1 MDMDRQIEIN
11 MLGRFSILVDGADI
25 AFQLSKSKKGLSLL
39 QYLILQEG
47 ASVPNQQL
55 YEVLWPSES
64 SSNPES
70 ALKTLISRMRTIL
83 ARYSEELSRCI
94 VTDRGSYR
102 FNTSLELNV
111 DLYEFK
117 RIQTA
122 LAVKRTVEESD
133 LPLYE
138 QAVAL
143 YTGDLLADGNGHESW
158 ASPHHIELHGN
169 YLKLVY
175 RYLDELER
183 LEKYDEVIYV
193 CRKALEIDSFDEKL
207 HISLMNAML
216 KQGSINE
223 ALMQHKHATEIY
235 YKYLGMQPTEGI
247 QEFYKKI
254 ISADKSLDE
263 SLSYICDE
271 LKTTSQNVGAF
282 LCEYAIF
289 KEIYNLQVRN
299 LERVDMKVF
308 VMLVMLRG
316 IDGKPVEPIKLN
328 NMMNGLQEI
337 MRTSLR
343 KGDVVSQFSASQ
355 FALLLPMQVK
365 ENGALVMERIKKGF
379 YKRYS
384 RSNVILSYRIGN
396 LDNLSEIAVDSQ
408 KL

>member
-1 MDMDRQIEIN
+1 MDKQIEIK
-11 MLGRFSILVDGADI
+11 MLGRFAILVDGADI
-25 AFQLSKSKKGLSLL
+25 ASQLSKSKKGLALL

-70 ALKTLISRMRTIL
+70 ALKTLISRMRVIL
-83 ARYSEELSRCI
+83 GKYSEKLSRCI

-102 FNTSLELNV
+102 FNMALNLDV

-117 RIQTA
+117 RIQSV
-122 LAVKRTVEESD
+122 LAVKRTIEEED
-133 LPLYE
+133 MPLYE
-138 QAVAL
+138 HAVTL
-143 YTGDLLADGNGHESW
+143 FTGDLLSDGNGQESW
-158 ASPHHIELHGN
+158 ASAQHIELHRE

-183 LEKYDEVIYV
+183 LEKYDEITYV

-223 ALMQHKHATEIY
+223 ALMQHRHATEIY

-263 SLSYICDE
+263 SLSFICDE
-271 LKTTSQNVGAF
+271 LKSTSKNVGAF
-282 LCEYAIF
+282 MCEYAIF

-299 LERVDMKVF
+299 LERIDMKVY
-308 VMLVMLRG
+308 VMLVMLRSM
-316 IDGKPVEPIKLN
+316 DGKQIEPIKLN

-337 MRTSLR
+337 MRVSLR

-355 FALLLPMQVK
+355 FALLLPMQAK
-365 ENGALVMERIKKGF
+365 ENGTIVMERIKKGF

-384 RSNVILSYRIGN
+384 RSNVILSYRISN
-396 LDNLSEIAVDSQ
+396 LDDLSEFADDLM
-408 KL
+408 K

>member
-1 MDMDRQIEIN
+1 MDKQIEIK
-11 MLGRFSILVDGADI
+11 MLGRFAILVDGADI
-25 AFQLSKSKKGLSLL
+25 ASQLSKSKKGLALL

-70 ALKTLISRMRTIL
+70 ALKTLISRMRVIL
-83 ARYSEELSRCI
+83 GKYSEKLSRCI

-102 FNTSLELNV
+102 FNMALGLDV

-117 RIQTA
+117 RIQSV
-122 LAVKRTVEESD
+122 LAVKRTIEEED
-133 LPLYE
+133 MPLYE
-138 QAVAL
+138 HAVTL
-143 YTGDLLADGNGHESW
+143 FTGDLLSDGNGQESW
-158 ASPHHIELHGN
+158 ASAQHIELHRE

-183 LEKYDEVIYV
+183 LEKYDEITYV

-223 ALMQHKHATEIY
+223 ALMQHRHATEIY

-263 SLSYICDE
+263 SLSFICDE
-271 LKTTSQNVGAF
+271 LKSTSKNVGAF
-282 LCEYAIF
+282 MCEYAIF

-299 LERVDMKVF
+299 LERIDMKVY
-308 VMLVMLRG
+308 VMLVMLRSM
-316 IDGKPVEPIKLN
+316 DGKQIEPIKLN

-337 MRTSLR
+337 MRVSLR

-355 FALLLPMQVK
+355 FALLLPMQAK
-365 ENGALVMERIKKGF
+365 ENGTIVMERIKKGF

-384 RSNVILSYRIGN
+384 RSNVILSYRISN
-396 LDNLSEIAVDSQ
+396 LDDLSEFADDLM
-408 KL
+408 K

>member
-1 MDMDRQIEIN
+1 MDKQIEIK

-25 AFQLSKSKKGLSLL
+25 ASQLSKSKKGLALL

-70 ALKTLISRMRTIL
+70 ALKTLISRMRVIL
-83 ARYSEELSRCI
+83 GKYSEKLSRCI

-102 FNTSLELNV
+102 FNTALGLEV

-117 RIQTA
+117 QIQTK
-122 LAVKRTVEESD
+122 LAVKRSVEEED
-133 LPLYE
+133 LPLYD
-138 QAVAL
+138 QAVSL
-143 YTGDLLADGNGHESW
+143 FTGDLLSDGNGQESW
-158 ASPHHIELHGN
+158 ASALHIELHRE
-169 YLKLVY
+169 YLKLVA

-183 LEKYDEVIYV
+183 LERYDEITYV

-216 KQGSINE
+216 KLGSINE
-223 ALMQHKHATEIY
+223 ALMQHRHATEIY

-271 LKTTSQNVGAF
+271 LKSASQNVGAF

-299 LERVDMKVF
+299 LERVEMRVY
-308 VMLVMLRG
+308 VMLVMLRSV
-316 IDGKPVEPIKLN
+316 DGKPIEPIKLN

-355 FALLLPMQVK
+355 FALLLPMQAK
-365 ENGALVMERIKKGF
+365 ENGALVMERVKKAF

-384 RSNVILSYRIGN
+384 RSNVILSYRISN
-396 LDNLSEIAVDSQ
+396 LDDLSEFADEIL
-408 KL
+408 K

>member
-1 MDMDRQIEIN
+1 MDHQIEIK
-11 MLGRFSILVDGADI
+11 MLGRFSIFVDGVDI
-25 AFQLSKSKKGLSLL
+25 ASQLSKSKKGLALL

-83 ARYSEELSRCI
+83 SKYSEALSSCI

-102 FNTSLELNV
+102 FNTALGLNV

-117 RIQTA
+117 RIQAA
-122 LAVKRTVEESD
+122 LAAKRSVEEED
-133 LPLYE
+133 WPLYE
-138 QAVAL
+138 HAVSL
-143 YTGDLLADGNGHESW
+143 FTGDLLSNGNGQESW
-158 ASPHHIELHGN
+158 ASAHHIELHGN
-169 YLKLVY
+169 YLKLIY

-183 LEKYDEVIYV
+183 MEKYDEITYV

-271 LKTTSQNVGAF
+271 LKSTSMNVGAF

-316 IDGKPVEPIKLN
+316 MDGKAIEPIKLN

-355 FALLLPMQVK
+355 FALLLPMQAK
-365 ENGALVMERIKKGF
+365 ENGAIVMERIKKGF

-384 RSNVILSYRIGN
+384 RSNVILSYRISN
-396 LDNLSEIAVDSQ
+396 LDNLSEIAEDSNS
-408 KL
+408 

>member
-1 MDMDRQIEIN
+1 MDKQIEIK
-11 MLGRFSILVDGADI
+11 MLGRFAIMVDGADI
-25 AFQLSKSKKGLSLL
+25 ASQLCKSKKGLALL

-70 ALKTLISRMRTIL
+70 ALKTLISRMRVIL
-83 ARYSEELSRCI
+83 GKYSEKLSRCI

-102 FNTSLELNV
+102 FNMALDLDV

-117 RIQTA
+117 RIQSV
-122 LAVKRTVEESD
+122 LAVRRTIEEED
-133 LPLYE
+133 MPLYE
-138 QAVAL
+138 HAVTL
-143 YTGDLLADGNGHESW
+143 FTGDLLSDGNGQESW
-158 ASPHHIELHGN
+158 ASAQHIELHRE

-183 LEKYDEVIYV
+183 LEKYEEITYV

-223 ALMQHKHATEIY
+223 ALMQHRHATEIY

-263 SLSYICDE
+263 SLSFICDE
-271 LKTTSQNVGAF
+271 LKSTSKNVGAF
-282 LCEYAIF
+282 MCEYAIF

-299 LERVDMKVF
+299 LERVDMKVY
-308 VMLVMLRG
+308 VMLVMLRSM
-316 IDGKPVEPIKLN
+316 DGKQIEPIKLN

-337 MRTSLR
+337 MRVSLR

-355 FALLLPMQVK
+355 FALLLPMQAK
-365 ENGALVMERIKKGF
+365 ENGTIVMERIKKGF

-384 RSNVILSYRIGN
+384 RSNVILSYRISN
-396 LDNLSEIAVDSQ
+396 LDDLSEFAEDML
-408 KL
+408 K

>member
-1 MDMDRQIEIN
+1 MDKQIEIK
-11 MLGRFSILVDGADI
+11 MLGRFAILVDGADI
-25 AFQLSKSKKGLSLL
+25 ASQLSKSKKGLALL

-70 ALKTLISRMRTIL
+70 ALKTLISRMRVIL
-83 ARYSEELSRCI
+83 GKYSEKLSRCI

-102 FNTSLELNV
+102 FNMALGLDV

-117 RIQTA
+117 RIQSV
-122 LAVKRTVEESD
+122 LAVKRTIEEED
-133 LPLYE
+133 MPLYE
-138 QAVAL
+138 HAVTL
-143 YTGDLLADGNGHESW
+143 FTGDLLSDGNGQESW
-158 ASPHHIELHGN
+158 ASAQHIELHRE

-183 LEKYDEVIYV
+183 LEKYDEITYV

-223 ALMQHKHATEIY
+223 ALMQHRHATEIY

-263 SLSYICDE
+263 SLSFICDE
-271 LKTTSQNVGAF
+271 LKSTSKNVGAF
-282 LCEYAIF
+282 ICEYAIF

-299 LERVDMKVF
+299 LERVDMKVY
-308 VMLVMLRG
+308 VMLVMLRSM
-316 IDGKPVEPIKLN
+316 DGKQIEPIKLN

-337 MRTSLR
+337 MRVSLR

-355 FALLLPMQVK
+355 FALLLPMQAK
-365 ENGALVMERIKKGF
+365 ENGTIVMERIKKGF
-379 YKRYS
+379 YKRY
-384 RSNVILSYRIGN
+384 
-396 LDNLSEIAVDSQ
+396 
-408 KL
+408 

>member
-1 MDMDRQIEIN
+1 MDKQIEIK
-11 MLGRFSILVDGADI
+11 MLGRFAILVDGADI
-25 AFQLSKSKKGLSLL
+25 ASQLSKSKKGLALL

-70 ALKTLISRMRTIL
+70 ALKTLISRMRVIL
-83 ARYSEELSRCI
+83 GKYSEKLSRCI

-102 FNTSLELNV
+102 FNMALGLDV

-117 RIQTA
+117 RIQSV
-122 LAVKRTVEESD
+122 LAVKRTIEEED
-133 LPLYE
+133 MPLYE
-138 QAVAL
+138 HAVTL
-143 YTGDLLADGNGHESW
+143 FTGDLLSDGNGQESW
-158 ASPHHIELHGN
+158 ASAQHIELHRE

-183 LEKYDEVIYV
+183 LEKYDEITYV

-223 ALMQHKHATEIY
+223 ALMQHRHATEIY

-263 SLSYICDE
+263 SLSFICDE
-271 LKTTSQNVGAF
+271 LKSTSKNVGAF
-282 LCEYAIF
+282 ICEYAIF

-299 LERVDMKVF
+299 LERIDMKVY
-308 VMLVMLRG
+308 VMLVMLRSM
-316 IDGKPVEPIKLN
+316 DGKQIEPIKLN

-337 MRTSLR
+337 MRVSLR

-355 FALLLPMQVK
+355 FALLLPMQAK
-365 ENGALVMERIKKGF
+365 ENGTIVMERIKKGF

-384 RSNVILSYRIGN
+384 RSNVILSYRISN
-396 LDNLSEIAVDSQ
+396 LDDLSEFADDLM
-408 KL
+408 K

>member
-1 MDMDRQIEIN
+1 MDKQIEIK
-11 MLGRFSILVDGADI
+11 MLGRFAILVDGADI
-25 AFQLSKSKKGLSLL
+25 ASQLSKSKKGLALL

-70 ALKTLISRMRTIL
+70 ALKTLISRMRVIL
-83 ARYSEELSRCI
+83 GKYSEKLSRCI

-102 FNTSLELNV
+102 FNMALGLDV

-117 RIQTA
+117 RIQSV
-122 LAVKRTVEESD
+122 LAVKRTIEEED
-133 LPLYE
+133 MPLYE
-138 QAVAL
+138 HAVTL
-143 YTGDLLADGNGHESW
+143 FTGDLLSDGNGQESW
-158 ASPHHIELHGN
+158 ASAQHIELHRE

-183 LEKYDEVIYV
+183 LEKYDEITYV

-223 ALMQHKHATEIY
+223 ALMQHRHATEIY

-263 SLSYICDE
+263 SLSFICDE
-271 LKTTSQNVGAF
+271 LKSTSKNVGAF
-282 LCEYAIF
+282 ICEYAIF

-299 LERVDMKVF
+299 LERVDMKVY
-308 VMLVMLRG
+308 VMLVMLRSM
-316 IDGKPVEPIKLN
+316 DGKQIEPIKLN

-337 MRTSLR
+337 MRVSLR

-355 FALLLPMQVK
+355 FALLLPMQAK
-365 ENGALVMERIKKGF
+365 ENGTIVMERIKKGF

-384 RSNVILSYRIGN
+384 RSNVILSYRISN
-396 LDNLSEIAVDSQ
+396 LDDLSEFADDLM
-408 KL
+408 K

>member
-1 MDMDRQIEIN
+1 MDRQIEIK
-11 MLGRFSILVDGADI
+11 MLGRFAILVDGADI
-25 AFQLSKSKKGLSLL
+25 ASQLSKSKKGLALL

-70 ALKTLISRMRTIL
+70 ALKTLISRMRVIL
-83 ARYSEELSRCI
+83 SKYSEKLSRCI
-94 VTDRGSYR
+94 VTERGSYR
-102 FNTSLELNV
+102 FNTALDIDV

-117 RIQTA
+117 RIQSVLSA
-122 LAVKRTVEESD
+122 KRSVEEED
-133 LPLYE
+133 LPMYE
-138 QAVAL
+138 MAVAL
-143 YTGDLLADGNGHESW
+143 FTGDLLSDGNGQESW
-158 ASPHHIELHGN
+158 ASSLHIELHRE

-175 RYLDELER
+175 RYLNELEHQER
-183 LEKYDEVIYV
+183 YEEITYV

-216 KQGSINE
+216 KRGSINE
-223 ALMQHKHATEIY
+223 ALMQHRHATEIY

-254 ISADKSLDE
+254 ISADKSLEE

-271 LKTTSQNVGAF
+271 LKSTSKNVGAF
-282 LCEYAIF
+282 MCEYAIF

-299 LERVDMKVF
+299 LERVDMRVY
-308 VMLVMLRG
+308 VMLVMLRSV
-316 IDGKPVEPIKLN
+316 DGKPIEPIKLN
-328 NMMNGLQEI
+328 NMMTGLQEI

-355 FALLLPMQVK
+355 FALLLPMQAK
-365 ENGALVMERIKKGF
+365 ENGALVIERIKKGF

-384 RSNVILSYRIGN
+384 RSNVILSYRISN
-396 LDNLSEIAVDSQ
+396 LDDLSEFTDDML
-408 KL
+408 K

>member
-1 MDMDRQIEIN
+1 MDRQIEIK
-11 MLGRFSILVDGADI
+11 MLGRFAILVDGADI
-25 AFQLSKSKKGLSLL
+25 ASQLSKSKKGLALL

-70 ALKTLISRMRTIL
+70 ALKTLISRMRVIL
-83 ARYSEELSRCI
+83 SKYSERLSRCI
-94 VTDRGSYR
+94 VTERGSYR
-102 FNTSLELNV
+102 FNTALDIDV

-117 RIQTA
+117 RIQSVLSA
-122 LAVKRTVEESD
+122 KRSVEEED
-133 LPLYE
+133 LPMYE
-138 QAVAL
+138 MAVAL
-143 YTGDLLADGNGHESW
+143 FTGDLLSDGNGQESW
-158 ASPHHIELHGN
+158 ASSMHIELHRE
-169 YLKLVY
+169 YLKLIY
-175 RYLDELER
+175 RYLNELEHQER
-183 LEKYDEVIYV
+183 YEEITYV

-216 KQGSINE
+216 KRGSINE
-223 ALMQHKHATEIY
+223 ALMQHRHATEIY

-254 ISADKSLDE
+254 ISADKSLEE

-271 LKTTSQNVGAF
+271 LKSTSKNVGAF
-282 LCEYAIF
+282 MCEYAIF

-299 LERVDMKVF
+299 LERVDMRVY
-308 VMLVMLRG
+308 VMLVMLRSV
-316 IDGKPVEPIKLN
+316 DGKPIEPIKLN
-328 NMMNGLQEI
+328 NMMTGLQEI

-355 FALLLPMQVK
+355 FALLLPMQAK
-365 ENGALVMERIKKGF
+365 ENGALVIERIKKGF

-384 RSNVILSYRIGN
+384 RSNVILSYRISN
-396 LDNLSEIAVDSQ
+396 LDDLSEFTDDML
-408 KL
+408 K

>member
-1 MDMDRQIEIN
+1 MDKQIEIK

-25 AFQLSKSKKGLSLL
+25 ASQLSKSKKGLALL

-70 ALKTLISRMRTIL
+70 ALKTLISRMRVIL
-83 ARYSEELSRCI
+83 GKYSEKLSRCI

-102 FNTSLELNV
+102 FNMALELNV

-117 RIQTA
+117 RIQTM
-122 LAVKRTVEESD
+122 LAMKRTVEEED

-138 QAVAL
+138 HAVSL
-143 YTGDLLADGNGHESW
+143 FTGDLLSDGNGQESW
-158 ASPHHIELHGN
+158 ASSQHIELHRE
-169 YLKLVY
+169 YLKMIY

-183 LEKYDEVIYV
+183 LERYDEITYV

-216 KQGSINE
+216 KMGSINE

-271 LKTTSQNVGAF
+271 LKSTSKNVGAF
-282 LCEYAIF
+282 MCEYAIF

-299 LERVDMKVF
+299 LERVDMRVY
-308 VMLVMLRG
+308 VMLVMLRSM
-316 IDGKPVEPIKLN
+316 DGKQIEPIKLN

-355 FALLLPMQVK
+355 FALLLPMQAK
-365 ENGALVMERIKKGF
+365 ENGAIVMERIKKGF
-379 YKRYS
+379 YKKYS
-384 RSNVILSYRIGN
+384 RANVILSYRISN
-396 LDNLSEIAVDSQ
+396 LDDLSEIAEDIL
-408 KL
+408 K

>member
-1 MDMDRQIEIN
+1 MDKQIEIK
-11 MLGRFSILVDGADI
+11 MLGRFAILVDGADI
-25 AFQLSKSKKGLSLL
+25 ASQLSKSKKGLALL

-70 ALKTLISRMRTIL
+70 ALKTLISRMRVIL
-83 ARYSEELSRCI
+83 GKYSEKLSRCI

-102 FNTSLELNV
+102 FNMALGLDV

-117 RIQTA
+117 RIQSV
-122 LAVKRTVEESD
+122 LAVKRTIEEED
-133 LPLYE
+133 MPLYE
-138 QAVAL
+138 HAVTL
-143 YTGDLLADGNGHESW
+143 FTGDLLSDGNGQESW
-158 ASPHHIELHGN
+158 ASAQHIELHRE

-183 LEKYDEVIYV
+183 LEKYDEITYV

-223 ALMQHKHATEIY
+223 ALMQHRHATEIY

-263 SLSYICDE
+263 SLSFICDE
-271 LKTTSQNVGAF
+271 LKSTSKNVGAF
-282 LCEYAIF
+282 MCEYAIF

-299 LERVDMKVF
+299 LERIDMKVY
-308 VMLVMLRG
+308 VMLVMLRSM
-316 IDGKPVEPIKLN
+316 DGKQTEPIKLN

-337 MRTSLR
+337 MRVSLR

-355 FALLLPMQVK
+355 FALLLPMQAK
-365 ENGALVMERIKKGF
+365 ENGTIVMERIKKGF

-384 RSNVILSYRIGN
+384 RSNVILSYRISN
-396 LDNLSEIAVDSQ
+396 LDDLSEFADDLM
-408 KL
+408 K

>member
-1 MDMDRQIEIN
+1 MDKQIEIK

-25 AFQLSKSKKGLSLL
+25 ASQLSKSKKGLALL

-70 ALKTLISRMRTIL
+70 ALKTLISRMRVIL
-83 ARYSEELSRCI
+83 GKYSEKLSRCI

-102 FNTSLELNV
+102 FNMALELDV

-117 RIQTA
+117 RIQTM
-122 LAVKRTVEESD
+122 LAAKRTVEEED

-138 QAVAL
+138 HAVSL
-143 YTGDLLADGNGHESW
+143 FTGDLLSDGNGQESW
-158 ASPHHIELHGN
+158 ASSLHIELHRE
-169 YLKLVY
+169 YLKLIY

-183 LEKYDEVIYV
+183 LEKYDEITYV

-216 KQGSINE
+216 KMGSINE

-271 LKTTSQNVGAF
+271 LKSTSKNVGAF
-282 LCEYAIF
+282 MCEYAIF

-299 LERVDMKVF
+299 LERVDMKVY
-308 VMLVMLRG
+308 VMLVMLRSM
-316 IDGKPVEPIKLN
+316 DGKQIEPIKLN

-355 FALLLPMQVK
+355 FALLLPMQAK
-365 ENGALVMERIKKGF
+365 ENGAIVMERIKKGF
-379 YKRYS
+379 YKKYS
-384 RSNVILSYRIGN
+384 RSNVILSYRISN
-396 LDNLSEIAVDSQ
+396 LDDLSEIAEDIL
-408 KL
+408 K

>member
-1 MDMDRQIEIN
+1 MDHQVEIK
-11 MLGRFSILVDGADI
+11 MLGRFSIIVDGVDI
-25 AFQLSKSKKGLSLL
+25 ASQLSKSKKGLALL

-47 ASVPNQQL
+47 TAVPNSQL
-55 YEVLWPSES
+55 YELLWPSEVS
-64 SSNPES
+64 TNPES

-83 ARYSEELSRCI
+83 GKFSEVLSQCI

-102 FNTSLELNV
+102 FNTALGLYV

-117 RIQTA
+117 KIQA
-122 LAVKRTVEESD
+122 KLAQKAVIEEED
-133 LPLYE
+133 WPVYE
-138 QAVAL
+138 YAVAV
-143 YTGDLLADGNGHESW
+143 YTGDLLAGGNNQESW
-158 ASPHHIELHGN
+158 AMPYNMELHGN
-169 YLKLVY
+169 YLKLIY
-175 RYLDELER
+175 RYIDELER
-183 LEKYDEVIYV
+183 LEKYEDVIYV

-207 HISLMNAML
+207 HIALMNAML
-216 KQGSINE
+216 KRGSINE

-263 SLSYICDE
+263 SLSFICDE
-271 LKTTSQNVGAF
+271 LQTASKNVGAF
-282 LCEYAIF
+282 VCEYAIF

-299 LERVDMKVF
+299 LERVDMKVY

-316 IDGKPVEPIKLN
+316 MDGKQIEPIKLN

-337 MRTSLR
+337 MRSSLR

-355 FALLLPMQVK
+355 FALLLPMQAK
-365 ENGALVMERIKKGF
+365 ENGALVVERIKKAF

-384 RSNVILSYRIGN
+384 RSNVVLNYRVSN
-396 LDNLSEIAVDSQ
+396 LDKLNEIADDL
-408 KL
+408 K

>member
-1 MDMDRQIEIN
+1 MGMDRQIEIK
-11 MLGRFSILVDGADI
+11 MLGRFAILVDGADI
-25 AFQLSKSKKGLSLL
+25 ASQLSKSKKGLALL

-70 ALKTLISRMRTIL
+70 ALKTLISRMRVIL
-83 ARYSEELSRCI
+83 SKYSERLSRCI
-94 VTDRGSYR
+94 VTERGSYR
-102 FNTSLELNV
+102 FNTALDIDV

-117 RIQTA
+117 RIQSVLSA
-122 LAVKRTVEESD
+122 KRSVEEED
-133 LPLYE
+133 LPMYE
-138 QAVAL
+138 MAVAL
-143 YTGDLLADGNGHESW
+143 FTGDLLSDGNGQESW
-158 ASPHHIELHGN
+158 ASSMHIELHRE
-169 YLKLVY
+169 YLKLIY
-175 RYLDELER
+175 RYLNELEHQER
-183 LEKYDEVIYV
+183 YEEITYV

-216 KQGSINE
+216 KRGSINE
-223 ALMQHKHATEIY
+223 ALMQHRHATEIY

-254 ISADKSLDE
+254 ISADKSLEE

-271 LKTTSQNVGAF
+271 LKSTSKNVGAF
-282 LCEYAIF
+282 MCEYAIF

-299 LERVDMKVF
+299 LERVDMRVY
-308 VMLVMLRG
+308 VMLVMLRSV
-316 IDGKPVEPIKLN
+316 DGKPIEPIKLN
-328 NMMNGLQEI
+328 NMMTGLQEI

-355 FALLLPMQVK
+355 FALLLPMQAK
-365 ENGALVMERIKKGF
+365 ENGALVIERIKKGF

-384 RSNVILSYRIGN
+384 RSNVILSYRISN
-396 LDNLSEIAVDSQ
+396 LDDLSEFTDDML
-408 KL
+408 K

>member
-1 MDMDRQIEIN
+1 MDRQIEIK
-11 MLGRFSILVDGADI
+11 MLGRFSILVDGSDI
-25 AFQLSKSKKGLSLL
+25 ASQLSKSKKGLSLL

-83 ARYSEELSRCI
+83 GKYSEALSRCI

-102 FNTSLELNV
+102 FNTALELNV

-122 LAVKRTVEESD
+122 LAVKRTVEEAD

-138 QAVAL
+138 HAVAL
-143 YTGDLLADGNGHESW
+143 YTGDLLSDGNGHESW
-158 ASPHHIELHGN
+158 ASPHLIELHGN
-169 YLKLVY
+169 YLKMVY

-183 LEKYDEVIYV
+183 LERFDEVTYV

-207 HISLMNAML
+207 HIALMNAML
-216 KQGSINE
+216 RQGSINE

-235 YKYLGMQPTEGI
+235 YKYLGIQPTEGI

-263 SLSYICDE
+263 SLSMICDE
-271 LKTTSQNVGAF
+271 LKSNSQNVGAF
-282 LCEYAIF
+282 ICEYAIF

-299 LERVDMKVF
+299 LERADMKVF

-316 IDGKPVEPIKLN
+316 MDGKSVEPIKLN

-355 FALLLPMQVK
+355 FALLLPMQLK
-365 ENGALVMERIKKGF
+365 ENGALVMERIKKAF

-384 RSNVILSYRIGN
+384 RSNVILSYRISN
-396 LDNLSEIAVDSQ
+396 LDNLSEIAAENQ
-408 KL
+408 RL

>member
-1 MDMDRQIEIN
+1 MDKQIEIK

-25 AFQLSKSKKGLSLL
+25 ASQLSKSKKGLALL

-70 ALKTLISRMRTIL
+70 ALKTLISRMRVIL
-83 ARYSEELSRCI
+83 GKYSEKLSRCI

-102 FNTSLELNV
+102 FNMALELDV

-117 RIQTA
+117 RIQTM
-122 LAVKRTVEESD
+122 LAAKRTVEEED

-138 QAVAL
+138 HAVSL
-143 YTGDLLADGNGHESW
+143 FTGDLLSDGNGQESW
-158 ASPHHIELHGN
+158 ASSLHIELHRD
-169 YLKLVY
+169 YLKMIY

-183 LEKYDEVIYV
+183 LEKYDEITYV

-216 KQGSINE
+216 KMGSINE

-271 LKTTSQNVGAF
+271 LKSTSKNVGAF
-282 LCEYAIF
+282 MCEYAIF

-299 LERVDMKVF
+299 LERVDMRVY
-308 VMLVMLRG
+308 VMLVMLRSM
-316 IDGKPVEPIKLN
+316 DGKLIEPIKLN

-355 FALLLPMQVK
+355 FALLLPMQAK
-365 ENGALVMERIKKGF
+365 ENGAIVMERIKKGF
-379 YKRYS
+379 YKKYS
-384 RSNVILSYRIGN
+384 RSNVILSYRISN
-396 LDNLSEIAVDSQ
+396 LDDLSEIAEGIL
-408 KL
+408 K

>member
-1 MDMDRQIEIN
+1 MDKQIEIK
-11 MLGRFSILVDGADI
+11 MLGRFAILVDGADI
-25 AFQLSKSKKGLSLL
+25 ASQLSKSKKGLALL

-70 ALKTLISRMRTIL
+70 ALKTLISRMRVIL
-83 ARYSEELSRCI
+83 GKYSEKLSRCI

-102 FNTSLELNV
+102 FNMALGLDV

-117 RIQTA
+117 RIQSV
-122 LAVKRTVEESD
+122 LAVKRTIEEED
-133 LPLYE
+133 MPLYE
-138 QAVAL
+138 HAVTL
-143 YTGDLLADGNGHESW
+143 FTGDLLSDGNGQESW
-158 ASPHHIELHGN
+158 ASAQHIELHRE

-183 LEKYDEVIYV
+183 LEKYDEITYV

-223 ALMQHKHATEIY
+223 ALMQHRHATEIY

-263 SLSYICDE
+263 SLSFICDE
-271 LKTTSQNVGAF
+271 LKSTSKNVGAF
-282 LCEYAIF
+282 MCEYAIF

-299 LERVDMKVF
+299 RERIDMKVY
-308 VMLVMLRG
+308 VMLVMLRSM
-316 IDGKPVEPIKLN
+316 DGKQIEPIKLN

-337 MRTSLR
+337 MRVSLR

-355 FALLLPMQVK
+355 FALLLPMQAK
-365 ENGALVMERIKKGF
+365 ENGTIVMERIKKGF

-384 RSNVILSYRIGN
+384 RSNVILSYRISN
-396 LDNLSEIAVDSQ
+396 LDDLSEFADDLM
-408 KL
+408 K

>member
-1 MDMDRQIEIN
+1 MEQQIQIK
-11 MLGRFSILVDGADI
+11 MLGRFSIIVDGVDI
-25 AFQLSKSKKGLSLL
+25 AGQLSKSKKGLSLL
-39 QYLILQEG
+39 QYLILQKG

-55 YEVLWPSES
+55 YEVLWPSEA

-70 ALKTLISRMRTIL
+70 ALKTLISRLRSIL
-83 ARYSEELSRCI
+83 SKYSDELSRCI

-102 FNTSLELNV
+102 FNTALGLDV
-111 DLYEFK
+111 DLYEFE
-117 RIQTA
+117 RIQES
-122 LAVKRTVEESD
+122 LAQKKTIEEED
-133 LPLYE
+133 WPIYE
-138 QAVAL
+138 HAVAI
-143 YTGDLLADGNGHESW
+143 YTGDLLAEGNWQESW
-158 ASPHHIELHGN
+158 ATPYHIELHGN
-169 YLKLVY
+169 YLKLIY
-175 RYLDELER
+175 RYIDELEQ
-183 LEKYDEVIYV
+183 LEKFEEIIYV

-216 KQGSINE
+216 KRGSINE

-263 SLSYICDE
+263 SLSMICDE
-271 LKTTSQNVGAF
+271 LQTASKNVGAF
-282 LCEYAIF
+282 VCEYAIF

-299 LERVDMKVF
+299 LERVDMKVY

-316 IDGKPVEPIKLN
+316 VDGKQVEPIKLN

-355 FALLLPMQVK
+355 FALLLPMQAK

-384 RSNVILSYRIGN
+384 RSNVILSYRISN
-396 LDNLSEIAVDSQ
+396 LDKLSEIAAEM
-408 KL
+408 K

>member
-1 MDMDRQIEIN
+1 MDRQIEIK
-11 MLGRFSILVDGADI
+11 MLGRFSILVDGSDI
-25 AFQLSKSKKGLSLL
+25 ASQLSKSKKGLSLL

-83 ARYSEELSRCI
+83 GKYSEALSRCI

-102 FNTSLELNV
+102 FNTALELNV

-122 LAVKRTVEESD
+122 LAVKRTVEEAD

-138 QAVAL
+138 HAVAL
-143 YTGDLLADGNGHESW
+143 YTGDLLSDGNGHESW
-158 ASPHHIELHGN
+158 ASPHLIELHGN
-169 YLKLVY
+169 YLKMVY

-183 LEKYDEVIYV
+183 LERFDEVTYV

-207 HISLMNAML
+207 HIALMNAML
-216 KQGSINE
+216 RQGSINE

-235 YKYLGMQPTEGI
+235 YKYLGIQPTEGI

-263 SLSYICDE
+263 SLSMICDE
-271 LKTTSQNVGAF
+271 LKSNSQNVGAF
-282 LCEYAIF
+282 ICEYAIF

-299 LERVDMKVF
+299 LERADMKVF

-316 IDGKPVEPIKLN
+316 MDGKSVEPIKLN

-355 FALLLPMQVK
+355 FALLLPMQLK
-365 ENGALVMERIKKGF
+365 GNGALVMERIKKAF

-384 RSNVILSYRIGN
+384 RSNVILSYRISN
-396 LDNLSEIAVDSQ
+396 LDNLSEIAAENQ
-408 KL
+408 RL

>member
-1 MDMDRQIEIN
+1 MDKQIEIK

-25 AFQLSKSKKGLSLL
+25 ASQLSKSKKGLALL

-70 ALKTLISRMRTIL
+70 ALKTLISRMRVIL
-83 ARYSEELSRCI
+83 GKYSEKLSRCI

-102 FNTSLELNV
+102 FNMALELNV

-117 RIQTA
+117 RIQTM
-122 LAVKRTVEESD
+122 LAMKRTVEEED

-138 QAVAL
+138 HAVSL
-143 YTGDLLADGNGHESW
+143 FTGDLLSDGNGQESW
-158 ASPHHIELHGN
+158 ASSQHIELHRE
-169 YLKLVY
+169 YLKMIY

-183 LEKYDEVIYV
+183 LERYDEITYV

-216 KQGSINE
+216 KMGSINE

-271 LKTTSQNVGAF
+271 LKSTSKNVGAF
-282 LCEYAIF
+282 MCEYAIF

-299 LERVDMKVF
+299 LERVDMRVY
-308 VMLVMLRG
+308 VMLVMLRSM
-316 IDGKPVEPIKLN
+316 DGKQIEPIKLN

-355 FALLLPMQVK
+355 FALLLPMQAK
-365 ENGALVMERIKKGF
+365 ENGAIVMERIKKGF
-379 YKRYS
+379 YKKYS
-384 RSNVILSYRIGN
+384 RSNVILSYRISN
-396 LDNLSEIAVDSQ
+396 LDDLSEIAEDIL
-408 KL
+408 K

>member
-1 MDMDRQIEIN
+1 MYVDKQIEIK

-25 AFQLSKSKKGLSLL
+25 ASQLSKSKKGLALL

-70 ALKTLISRMRTIL
+70 ALKTLISIMRVIQ
-83 ARYSEELSRCI
+83 AKYSEKLSRCI

-102 FNTSLELNV
+102 FNMALELNV

-117 RIQTA
+117 RIQTMLSA
-122 LAVKRTVEESD
+122 KRTVEEAD
-133 LPLYE
+133 LPMYDH
-138 QAVAL
+138 AVSL
-143 YTGDLLADGNGHESW
+143 FTGDLLSDGNGHESW
-158 ASPHHIELHGN
+158 ASPLHIELHSE

-183 LEKYDEVIYV
+183 LERYDEITYV

-235 YKYLGMQPTEGI
+235 YKYLGMQPTDGI

-271 LKTTSQNVGAF
+271 LKSASKNVGAF
-282 LCEYAIF
+282 MCEYAIF

-299 LERVDMKVF
+299 LERVDMKVY

-316 IDGKPVEPIKLN
+316 VDGKMIEPIKLN

-355 FALLLPMQVK
+355 FALLLPMQAK
-365 ENGALVMERIKKGF
+365 ENGSIVMERVKKSF
-379 YKRYS
+379 YKRYA
-384 RSNVILSYRIGN
+384 RSNVILSYRISN
-396 LDNLSEIAVDSQ
+396 LDDLSEFADDIL
-408 KL
+408 K

>member
-1 MDMDRQIEIN
+1 MEQTIEIK
-11 MLGRFSILVDGADI
+11 MLGHFSILVDGVDVAP
-25 AFQLSKSKKGLSLL
+25 QLSKSKKGLALL

-70 ALKTLISRMRTIL
+70 ALKTLISRMRTVL
-83 ARYSEELSRCI
+83 SKYSEDLSRCI

-102 FNTSLELNV
+102 FNTELNLDV

-117 RIQTA
+117 RMQTR
-122 LAVKRTVEESD
+122 LLQTRSVEEVD
-133 LPLYE
+133 LPMYE
-138 QAVAL
+138 HAVSV
-143 YTGDLLADGNGHESW
+143 YTGDLLADSNGQESW
-158 ASPHHIELHGN
+158 ASAQHIELHGN

-183 LEKYDEVIYV
+183 LERFDEITYV
-193 CRKALEIDSFDEKL
+193 CRKALEIDAFDEKL

-216 KQGSINE
+216 KIGSINE

-263 SLSYICDE
+263 SLSIICDE
-271 LKTTSQNVGAF
+271 LKTATENVGAF
-282 LCEYAIF
+282 MCEYAIF

-299 LERVDMKVF
+299 LERVDMRVF

-316 IDGKPVEPIKLN
+316 MDGKPIEPIKLN

-355 FALLLPMQVK
+355 FALLLPMQAK
-365 ENGALVMERIKKGF
+365 ENGAIVMERIKKGF

-384 RSNVILSYRIGN
+384 RSNVILSYRIGS
-396 LDNLSEIAVDSQ
+396 LDNLKEIAED
-408 KL
+408 LP

>member
-1 MDMDRQIEIN
+1 MEQTIEIK
-11 MLGRFSILVDGADI
+11 MLGRFSILVDGVDI
-25 AFQLSKSKKGLSLL
+25 ASQLSKSKKGIALL

-83 ARYSEELSRCI
+83 GKYSDELSRCI

-102 FNTSLELNV
+102 FNMALQTKV
-111 DLYEFK
+111 DLFEFK
-117 RIQTA
+117 RIQTKLMA
-122 LAVKRTVEESD
+122 KRGIDEED

-138 QAVAL
+138 HAVAL
-143 YTGDLLADGNGHESW
+143 FTGDLLSDGNGQESW
-158 ASPHHIELHGN
+158 ASAHHIELHGS
-169 YLKLVY
+169 YLKLIY

-183 LEKYDEVIYV
+183 LERFDEVTYV

-216 KQGSINE
+216 KLGSINE

-247 QEFYKKI
+247 REFYKKI

-316 IDGKPVEPIKLN
+316 IDGKPIEPIKLN

-343 KGDVVSQFSASQ
+343 KGDVISQFSASQ
-355 FALLLPMQVK
+355 FALLLPMQAK

-384 RSNVILSYRIGN
+384 RSNVILSYRISN
-396 LDNLSEIAVDSQ
+396 LDNLSEIADA
-408 KL
+408 